1 MFRRTAGQSFIAK
14 RGQTTLRL
22 LAVMFIAITIPGPAA
37 TYARNDGDAWS
48 AAERLEHDL
57 LKIQPFDPD
66 SFSHPEQYDE
76 RGRKITGRQPKTDAK
91 DGTLPSAD
99 GKHDGGK

>member
-1 MFRRTAGQSFIAK
+1 
-14 RGQTTLRL
+14 
-22 LAVMFIAITIPGPAA
+22 MFIAITIAAPAA
-37 TYARNDGDAWS
+37 TYARNGGDAWS

-76 RGRKITGRQPKTDAK
+76 RGRKITGRQPKPDAK
-91 DGTLPSAD
+91 DRRSPSAD
-99 GKHDGGK
+99 GKHDGDK